1 MPIALLIGLAAA
13 ATTPAA
19 ADPAFA
25 WPVACVPGRDCFVQN
40 YVDHDPG
47 PGWKDYRCR
56 SMSYDRHTGT
66 DIRIPS
72 LAAMRTGVQVRA
84 AAGGVV
90 KAVRDGVVDKP
101 YTDADA
107 AAVKGQNC
115 GNAVLLEHAG
125 GWTSFYCHMR
135 RGSVRVKQGQS
146 VTTGQPLGLVGESGE
161 AAFPHLHFEV
171 RRNRQ
176 LVDPFAWKVSPS
188 ACAGGRMLWTP
199 AVAQTLAYR
208 SPSVLNQGFAS
219 AAVGM
224 EQVEGQAV
232 PAPRPNGPALTAYV
246 RAIGLEAGDVQT
258 LTVTGPGG
266 NLLATSTV
274 PPLERAKAQYLIF
287 AGAKLKAPA
296 WPSGAYRARYE
307 VRRGGQVVLTRDWS
321 LSL

>member
-13 ATTPAA
+13 APAA

-25 WPVACVPGRDCFVQN
+25 WPVACTPGRDCFVQN

-56 SMSYDRHTGT
+56 SMSYDHHTGT

-72 LAAMRTGVQVRA
+72 LAAMRAGVQVRA
-84 AAGGVV
+84 AAAGTV

-101 YTDADA
+101 YVDADA

-115 GNAVLLEHAG
+115 GNAALIEHPG

-135 RGSVRVKQGQS
+135 RGSVRVKPGQA
-146 VTTGQPLGLVGESGE
+146 VAVGQPLGLVGESGE

-176 LVDPFAWKVSPS
+176 LVDPFAWGVAPS
-188 ACAGGRMLWTP
+188 ACSGGRMLWSP
-199 AVAQTLAYR
+199 AAAQGLAYR

-219 AAVGM
+219 AAVSM
-224 EQVEGQAV
+224 EQVEGQTA
-232 PAPRPNGPALTAYV
+232 PAPRADGPALTAYV

-258 LTVTGPGG
+258 LTLTGPAGRP
-266 NLLATSTV
+266 LATSTV
-274 PPLERAKAQYLIF
+274 PPLERSKAQYMMF
-287 AGAKLKAPA
+287 AGSRLKGAA
-296 WPSGAYRARYE
+296 WPRGAYRARYE
-307 VRRGGQVVLTRDWS
+307 VRRSGRVVLTRDWS